1 MQTAVLILILFL
13 SRCRVIIFPPYVILS
28 PPSYKLFNTNKNI
41 KAMIKTCQYF
51 KGKAQWESIDTHS
64 FKKKAFFTQNVVY
77 SQKFRSFQGDIE

>member
-1 MQTAVLILILFL
+1 M
-13 SRCRVIIFPPYVILS
+13 
-28 PPSYKLFNTNKNI
+28 I
-41 KAMIKTCQYF
+41 KACQYF